1 MANIY
6 KNAKVDLTT
15 TDNTIIYT
23 APSDSRA
30 IIKSILV
37 SEDAGSGTTI
47 TFTITNAAAAIF
59 NLIKDKAIASKA
71 TTELLTHP
79 LILEENEV
87 LKAQA
92 ADANE
97 LHVIASILEITGI
110 NMSFIEQEASY
121 RYEVIDGKPVKIITP
136 QSEVTL
142 TNMKTGKEYNSDAEA
157 MQDVQDPN
165 TDTVADDIR
174 RDVKVTVE
182 ALPLG
187 GDSKL

>member
-1 MANIY
+1 
-6 KNAKVDLTT
+6 
-15 TDNTIIYT
+15 
-23 APSDSRA
+23 
-30 IIKSILV
+30 
-37 SEDAGSGTTI
+37 
-47 TFTITNAAAAIF
+47 
-59 NLIKDKAIASKA
+59 
-71 TTELLTHP
+71 
-79 LILEENEV
+79 
-87 LKAQA
+87 
-92 ADANE
+92 
-97 LHVIASILEITGI
+97 
-110 NMSFIEQEASY
+110 MSFIEQEASY

-157 MQDVQDPN
+157 MQVVQDPN

>member
-1 MANIY
+1 
-6 KNAKVDLTT
+6 
-15 TDNTIIYT
+15 
-23 APSDSRA
+23 
-30 IIKSILV
+30 
-37 SEDAGSGTTI
+37 
-47 TFTITNAAAAIF
+47 
-59 NLIKDKAIASKA
+59 
-71 TTELLTHP
+71 
-79 LILEENEV
+79 
-87 LKAQA
+87 
-92 ADANE
+92 
-97 LHVIASILEITGI
+97 
-110 NMSFIEQEASY
+110 MSFIEQEASY

-174 RDVKVTVE
+174 IDVKVTVE

>member
-1 MANIY
+1 
-6 KNAKVDLTT
+6 
-15 TDNTIIYT
+15 
-23 APSDSRA
+23 
-30 IIKSILV
+30 
-37 SEDAGSGTTI
+37 
-47 TFTITNAAAAIF
+47 
-59 NLIKDKAIASKA
+59 
-71 TTELLTHP
+71 
-79 LILEENEV
+79 
-87 LKAQA
+87 
-92 ADANE
+92 
-97 LHVIASILEITGI
+97 
-110 NMSFIEQEASY
+110 MSFIEQKASF

>member
-1 MANIY
+1 
-6 KNAKVDLTT
+6 
-15 TDNTIIYT
+15 
-23 APSDSRA
+23 
-30 IIKSILV
+30 
-37 SEDAGSGTTI
+37 
-47 TFTITNAAAAIF
+47 
-59 NLIKDKAIASKA
+59 
-71 TTELLTHP
+71 
-79 LILEENEV
+79 
-87 LKAQA
+87 
-92 ADANE
+92 
-97 LHVIASILEITGI
+97 
-110 NMSFIEQEASY
+110 MSFIEQEASY

-157 MQDVQDPN
+157 MHDVQDPN